1 MRIVWTAEALD
12 DLEAILVYY
21 HAEAGARTSNA
32 VEQRIAG
39 QIEALSPFP
48 ERIRTSERV
57 PGARELVTDKL
68 PYIVFVWTIPDGIA
82 VLNIVHAARKFPA

>member
-1 MRIVWTAEALD
+1 MRILWTAEALD

-21 HAEAGARTSNA
+21 HVEAGARTANA
-32 VEQRIAG
+32 VERRIIG

-48 ERIRTSERV
+48 ERIRSSERI
-57 PGARELVTDKL
+57 PGARELVIDKL
-68 PYIVFVWTIPDGIA
+68 PYIVFVRTIPDGIV